1 MVEILPKGFNDLYLS
16 KYDEHLVLE
25 KGFLLAKNIIFGGLF
40 VDSVGQNVMLN
51 PKTKSKLVVNF
62 YEKVNDQ
69 ENTRQ
74 HGTVYDEEGK
84 ARYEVSGSYLDEY
97 YLLNLETGEKEQIW
111 QEPSMMPNAHMQFY
125 FDAMTILLNARTDG
139 MEGTI
144 APTDTRFRRDAQLYE
159 QGLIEEAE
167 AEKIEIEQQ
176 QRR

>member
-69 ENTRQ
+69 ENTR
-74 HGTVYDEEGK
+74 
-84 ARYEVSGSYLDEY
+84 
-97 YLLNLETGEKEQIW
+97 
-111 QEPSMMPNAHMQFY
+111 
-125 FDAMTILLNARTDG
+125 
-139 MEGTI
+139 
-144 APTDTRFRRDAQLYE
+144 
-159 QGLIEEAE
+159 
-167 AEKIEIEQQ
+167 
-176 QRR
+176 